1 MPCAA
6 QASQGAPLTDDIDRA
21 QAREAEILSD
31 ALRDQN
37 LRAGLAGKTAA
48 DSAMYCEGRGCG
60 KEIPEARRR
69 AVPGC
74 QLCVACQACQEKKK
88 GAR

>member
-1 MPCAA
+1 M
-6 QASQGAPLTDDIDRA
+6 TDDIDRA
-21 QAREAEILSD
+21 QAREAELLAD
-31 ALRDQN
+31 ALRDQAR
-37 LRAGLAGKTAA
+37 RAGLAGKTTAA
-48 DSAMYCEGRGCG
+48 SATYCEGRGCG
-60 KEIPEARRR
+60 MEIPESRRR